1 MAVNK
6 LALPTIAIAVACV
19 SATEKGPDKKH
30 SKPAASKPNIIYI
43 LADDLGYGE
52 LGCYG
57 QKKIETPNIDRL
69 AANGIRFTQHYSGA
83 PVCAPSRC
91 ALMTGLHS
99 GHMQI
104 RGNDEWGDRGPV
116 WDYKAM
122 IADSSLEGQRPLLA
136 GTVTLGKLLQ
146 SAGYK
151 TAVVG
156 KWGLGAPHSDGAPN
170 KQGFDFFFGFNCQ
183 RQAHTHYPV
192 HLWKNDKK
200 FPLYNDTIVPGTRLS
215 QGADPLDLQSY
226 RNFTL
231 KNYAHDAMFDQI
243 TNFVKE
249 NRDHPFA
256 LFWTTTIPHAAI
268 QAPQR
273 WVDYY
278 VKKFGDE
285 KPYLGDKGYFPHR
298 YPHAGYAAMISFLDE
313 QVGKLITQLKELGI
327 YDNTLIIFTSD
338 NGPTYNGGT
347 DSPWF
352 NSAGPFRSD
361 QGFGKGSVYEGGMR
375 VPMIAVW
382 PGKIKVGRTSDH
394 ISAFWDVLPT
404 LCEVSGI
411 QKPAETDGISFLPEL
426 LEKKQKE
433 HDYLYWEFPES
444 GGQQA
449 IRMGKWKAVRE
460 NIQKGELK
468 TKLFDLDTDIRE
480 MKDVSALHPELVRQ
494 MESIFVKEHV
504 ASVNSRFR
512 MKALR
517 DE

>member
-1 MAVNK
+1 MKIIEPKYLVFG
-6 LALPTIAIAVACV
+6 LAVAGTLSV
-19 SATEKGPDKKH
+19 SGADQTRQ
-30 SKPAASKPNIIYI
+30 KPNIIFI

-57 QKKIETPNIDRL
+57 QKKIETPNIDKL
-69 AANGIRFTQHYSGA
+69 AQSGIRFTQHYSGA

-91 ALMTGLHS
+91 SLMTGLHS

-104 RGNDEWGDRGPV
+104 RGNDEWGERGPV

-122 IADSSLEGQRPLLA
+122 IADSTLEGQRPLA
-136 GTVTLGKLLQ
+136 AVTVTLGKLLQ

-151 TAVVG
+151 TALVG
-156 KWGLGAPHSDGAPN
+156 KWGLGAPHSEGAPN

-200 FPLYNDTIVPGTRLS
+200 FPLYNDTIVPGTKLDP
-215 QGADPLDLQSY
+215 GADPLRPDSY
-226 RNFTL
+226 RKFTL
-231 KNYAHDAMFDQI
+231 KNYAHDAMFEQI
-243 TNFVKE
+243 TKFVNE
-249 NRDHPFA
+249 NQKRPFS

-285 KPYLGDKGYFPHR
+285 KPYLGNQGYFPHR

-313 QVGKLITQLKELGI
+313 QVGKLIRQLKELGI
-327 YDNTLIIFTSD
+327 YENTLIIFSSD

-352 NSAGPFRSD
+352 DSAGPFRSE
-361 QGFGKGSVYEGGMR
+361 QGYSKGSVYEGGMR
-375 VPMIAVW
+375 VPFIAEW
-382 PGKIKVGRTSDH
+382 PGKIKPGRVSDH

-404 LCEVSGI
+404 LCEAAGAKEPAGI
-411 QKPAETDGISFLPEL
+411 DGISFLPEL
-426 LEKKQKE
+426 LGQKQIQ
-433 HDYLYWEFPES
+433 HDFLYWEFPES

-449 IRMGKWKAVRE
+449 VRMENWKAIRR
-460 NIQKGELK
+460 NIQKGNLKIELFN
-468 TKLFDLDTDIRE
+468 LQNDISE
-480 MKDVSALHPELVRQ
+480 EHDVALKYPEILKKV
-494 MESIFVKEHV
+494 ESIMGANHV
-504 ASVNSRFR
+504 PSPNERFR
-512 MKALR
+512 MKALG
-517 DE
+517 DK

>member
-1 MAVNK
+1 MKSLVLWGVCFEFMHGFVPCK
-6 LALPTIAIAVACV
+6 
-19 SATEKGPDKKH
+19 
-30 SKPAASKPNIIYI
+30 AANLKDTQPNIIFI

-57 QKKIETPNIDRL
+57 QKKIETPNIDKL
-69 AANGIRFTQHYSGA
+69 AQSGLRFTQHYSGA

-99 GHMQI
+99 GHGQI

-116 WDYKAM
+116 WDYKSM

-136 GTVTLGKLLQ
+136 GTLTIGRLLQ

-151 TAVVG
+151 TALVG

-200 FPLYNDTIVPGTRLS
+200 FSLFNDTIVPGTKLA
-215 QGADPLDLQSY
+215 QGADPLDPASY
-226 RNFTL
+226 RNYTL
-231 KNYAHDAMFDQI
+231 KNYAHDVMLDQI
-243 TNFVKE
+243 TDFVNE
-249 NRDHPFA
+249 NRERPFL
-256 LFWTTTIPHAAI
+256 LFWTSTIPHAAI

-285 KPYLGDKGYFPHR
+285 KPYTGDKGYFPHR
-298 YPHAGYAAMISFLDE
+298 YPHAGYAAMVSFFDE
-313 QVGKLITQLKELGI
+313 QVGKLVEELKELGV
-327 YDNTLIIFTSD
+327 YENTLIIFSSD

-352 NSAGPFRSD
+352 DSAHPFRSE

-375 VPMIAVW
+375 VPLIAAW
-382 PGKIKVGRTSDH
+382 PGKIKPGRVSGH

-404 LCEVSGI
+404 FCEIAGM
-411 QKPAETDGISFLPEL
+411 QKPAVCDGISFLPEL
-426 LEKKQKE
+426 LGKKQQP

-444 GGQQA
+444 DGQQVV
-449 IRMGKWKAVRE
+449 RMGNWKAMRRNIRNGNLTIGLFNLETDLRE
-460 NIQKGELK
+460 EH
-468 TKLFDLDTDIRE
+468 
-480 MKDVSALHPELVRQ
+480 DVASKYPEIVKK
-494 MESIFVKEHV
+494 MESIMAGEHV
-504 ASVNSRFR
+504 RSANDRFR
-512 MKALR
+512 LKALG
-517 DE
+517 D

>member
-1 MAVNK
+1 MKIIEPKYLVFG
-6 LALPTIAIAVACV
+6 LAVAGTLSV
-19 SATEKGPDKKH
+19 SGADQTRQ
-30 SKPAASKPNIIYI
+30 KPNIIFI

-57 QKKIETPNIDRL
+57 QKKIETPNIDKL
-69 AANGIRFTQHYSGA
+69 AQSGIRFTQHYSGA

-91 ALMTGLHS
+91 SLMTSLHS

-104 RGNDEWGDRGPV
+104 RGNDEWGERGPV

-122 IADSSLEGQRPLLA
+122 IADSTLEGQRPLAA

-151 TAVVG
+151 TALVG
-156 KWGLGAPHSDGAPN
+156 KWGLGAPHSEGAPN

-200 FPLYNDTIVPGTRLS
+200 FPLYNDTIVPGTKLDP
-215 QGADPLDLQSY
+215 GADPLRPDSY
-226 RNFTL
+226 RKFTL
-231 KNYAHDAMFDQI
+231 KNYAHDAMFEQI
-243 TNFVKE
+243 TGFVKE
-249 NRDHPFA
+249 NQKRPFS

-285 KPYLGDKGYFPHR
+285 KPYLGNQGYFPHR

-313 QVGKLITQLKELGI
+313 QVGKLIRQLKELGI
-327 YDNTLIIFTSD
+327 YENTLIIFSSD

-352 NSAGPFRSD
+352 DSAGPFRSE
-361 QGFGKGSVYEGGMR
+361 QGYGKGSVYEGGMR
-375 VPMIAVW
+375 VPFIAEW
-382 PGKIKVGRTSDH
+382 LGKIKPGRVSDH

-404 LCEVSGI
+404 LCEAAGAKEPAGI
-411 QKPAETDGISFLPEL
+411 DGISFLPEL
-426 LEKKQKE
+426 LGQKQIQ
-433 HDYLYWEFPES
+433 HDFLYWEFPES

-449 IRMGKWKAVRE
+449 VRMENWKAIRR
-460 NIQKGELK
+460 NIQKGNLKIELFN
-468 TKLFDLDTDIRE
+468 LQNDISE
-480 MKDVSALHPELVRQ
+480 EHDVALKYPEILKNV
-494 MESIFVKEHV
+494 ESIMGANHV
-504 ASVNSRFR
+504 PSPNERFR
-512 MKALR
+512 MKALG
-517 DE
+517 DK